1 MSGYAEPACL
11 ARRDRL
17 GPCLSEPVSAEVALT
32 GIRRLA
38 MTSDGTLPSVRAARV
53 YLRVSTDKQD
63 LTRRNTI
70 VTGARAAGYHVAA
83 VYREKASGPRPDWPE
98 LLSIGALSAVSANG
112 TDLRL

>member
-1 MSGYAEPACL
+1 M
-11 ARRDRL
+11 
-17 GPCLSEPVSAEVALT
+17 ALT

-112 TDLRL
+112 KDLRL